1 MIIIYDPP
9 GAAGETLQDSQKY
22 RTLLGFATG
31 TVLQLLD
38 AKWPFACRHT
48 VRTGQ
53 EINTADLQL
62 SIALINQ
69 YICID
74 QF

>member
-38 AKWPFACRHT
+38 AKWPFAGQQT
-48 VRTGQ
+48 VRNRQ
-53 EINTADLQL
+53 EVNTADLQL

-69 YICID
+69 RTYIY